1 MALVLTEFKEM
12 VGTLTLNYNEK
23 RNALSA
29 VLIEELEAAL
39 KELRRK
45 RARAVIVR
53 ALRGATVF
61 SAGHHVAEMPRSGR
75 DPLAYSDPLEQG
87 IRAIRHFPAPVIAM
101 IEGSVWGGAVELTLC
116 CDLRIAAPTAT
127 FALTP
132 VKLGVP
138 YNPAGILRIMNALA
152 PQLVNEMFFTAAP
165 IDADRAVAAG
175 MVNHVVEAER
185 IEAFT
190 LEMALRITEF
200 SPRSI
205 SVIKEQLRI
214 LRNAAPLSPETFERI
229 QGLRRSVYDSEDY
242 REGRDAFLERR
253 KPVFTGE

>member
-1 MALVLTEFKEM
+1 MALVLTEFKDM
-12 VGTLTLNYNEK
+12 VGTLTLNHTAK

-29 VLIEELEAAL
+29 LLIGEMVAGLDD
-39 KELRRK
+39 LRSK
-45 RARAVIVR
+45 RARVVILR
-53 ALRGATVF
+53 APSGATVW

-87 IRAIRHFPAPVIAM
+87 IRAVRNFPAPVIAM

-116 CDLRIAAPTAT
+116 CDLRIATPAAT

-138 YNPAGILRIMNALA
+138 YNPAGILRIMNAIA

-165 IDADRAVAAG
+165 IDAARALAAG

-185 IEAFT
+185 IDDFTWQMAF
-190 LEMALRITEF
+190 RITEF

-205 SVIKEQLRI
+205 AVIKEQLRL

-229 QGLRRSVYDSEDY
+229 QGLRRSVYDSRDY
-242 REGRDAFLERR
+242 QEGRDAFLERR
-253 KPVFTGE
+253 KPVFTGD